1 MLDTIKQFHQKN
13 GYYPNEVQLTKL
25 LGVSR
30 GTVRRRMQELYDQKL
45 IKQADPKVIYT
56 GKYTLV

>member
-13 GYYPNEVQLTKL
+13 GYYPNEVQLTEL

-30 GTVRRRMQELYDQKL
+30 GTVRRRMQELL
-45 IKQADPKVIYT
+45 KQGTIQPAEPKVIYT
-56 GKYTLV
+56 GKYKVI